1 MERNYDEIIAE
12 MLIDLH
18 QIQRINE
25 DQIERNTKF
34 DKRLDLTIKRMVKV
48 EKRLEDVDKRMEQF
62 DKKLEQSI
70 KELKEFSR
78 VQNGINKF
86 FLKEIRK
93 NGYKK

>member
-1 MERNYDEIIAE
+1 MEKNYDEIIAE

-25 DQIERNTKF
+25 DQIDRNTKF
-34 DKRLDLTIKRMVKV
+34 DRRLDLTIKRMVKV
-48 EKRLEDVDKRMEQF
+48 EKRLDDADKRMEQF
-62 DKKLEQSI
+62 DRKLEQSI

-78 VQNGINKF
+78 TQNEINKF

-93 NGYKK
+93 NSQKK